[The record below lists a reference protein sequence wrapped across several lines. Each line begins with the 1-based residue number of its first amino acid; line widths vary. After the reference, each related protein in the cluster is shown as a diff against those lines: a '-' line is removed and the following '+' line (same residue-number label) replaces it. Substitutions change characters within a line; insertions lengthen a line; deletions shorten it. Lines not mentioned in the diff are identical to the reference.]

1 MGGRVFLSYQ
11 ALGFERMV
19 MSVFFLLK
27 QFIRERKGVTAIEYG
42 ILAAGIAIIIG
53 VLVSDGGSFSKA
65 LDEVFNNIIDQLP
78 SATNAK
84 AGK

>member
-1 MGGRVFLSYQ
+1 ML
-11 ALGFERMV
+11 
-19 MSVFFLLK
+19 FLLK
-27 QFIRERKGVTAIEYG
+27 QFLRERKGVTAIEYG

-78 SATNAK
+78 SATSAK
-84 AGK
+84 AVK